1 MRHQQHRGVDL
12 RKYRKLTRVK
22 EPPKEPEN
30 LQELQRSK
38 FLTVA
43 LPTTMTISP
52 CVLLF
57 RQVNASSRALLAKD
71 VQEVSINATRRDATV
86 QSHITFALTRTD
98 MRWMQFQ
105 FHMVQVAR

>member
-22 EPPKEPEN
+22 ELPKAPEN
-30 LQELQRSK
+30 RSK

-57 RQVNASSRALLAKD
+57 SQVNASSRALLAKD